1 VLREV
6 VGPLVRDVLAAG
18 AADSWFFIRYG
29 DPHWHLRVRFHGAP
43 ERLLSEV
50 LPALE
55 AQVAPLL
62 ADGRLW
68 RFQLDTY
75 DREVERYGGPEGI
88 GVCERLFHVDSEA
101 VLAIVELLE
110 GDEGAEARWR
120 LALAGIHL
128 LLDDLGFDAEG
139 KRAVLNGVRE
149 GFFREFGGAKP
160 LRLQLDQKQRAER
173 RALEA
178 LLDPVRAEQSDLA
191 AGIAVLRSRSQ
202 HSAPRIAELR
212 RLNVPLA
219 PLAPSLVHMHVNR
232 LIRSAQRAH
241 ELILYDLLGGI
252 YDSWAARA
260 AKRA

>member
-1 VLREV
+1 
-6 VGPLVRDVLAAG
+6 
-18 AADSWFFIRYG
+18 
-29 DPHWHLRVRFHGAP
+29 VRFHGAP

-55 AQVAPLL
+55 SRVAPLL

-101 VLAIVELLE
+101 VLAIVELLH

-120 LALAGIHL
+120 LALAGTHL
-128 LLDDLGFDAEG
+128 LLDDLGFDAQG
-139 KRAVLNGVRE
+139 RRAVLNGVRE

-160 LRLQLDQKQRAER
+160 LRIQLDQKQRAER

-178 LLDPVRAEQSDLA
+178 LLDPVRGEQSDLA
-191 AGIAVLRSRSQ
+191 PGLAILRNRSQ
-202 HSAPRIAELR
+202 HNAPLIAELQ
-212 RLNVPLA
+212 RLNLPVDQ
-219 PLAPSLVHMHVNR
+219 LAPSLVHMHVNR

-241 ELILYDLLGGI
+241 ELVLYDLLGGI

-260 AKRA
+260 AKAPRTT